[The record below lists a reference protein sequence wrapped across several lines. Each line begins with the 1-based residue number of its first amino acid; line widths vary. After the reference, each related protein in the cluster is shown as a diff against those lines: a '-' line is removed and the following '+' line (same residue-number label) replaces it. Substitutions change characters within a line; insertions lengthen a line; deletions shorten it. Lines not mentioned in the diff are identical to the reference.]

1 MIRPATMQ
9 DTTRLVE
16 MARRFVAETAYAPL
30 VSVSEPQLTA
40 TVDWVLSQGA
50 LFVATAGDAL
60 VGMIAVLPLFAHPVS
75 GERVAS
81 ELCWWVEPEHRN
93 GSAAVRLLHAAETWA
108 REQGAVVFQMVAPNQ
123 RVEDFYQAMG
133 YDRVEV
139 AYQKRVA

>member
-60 VGMIAVLPLFAHPVS
+60 VS